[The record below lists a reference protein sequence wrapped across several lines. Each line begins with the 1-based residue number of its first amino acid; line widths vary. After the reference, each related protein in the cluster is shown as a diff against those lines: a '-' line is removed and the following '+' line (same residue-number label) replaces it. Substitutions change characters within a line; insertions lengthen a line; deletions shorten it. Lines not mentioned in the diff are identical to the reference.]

1 MSYEKIDFKMD
12 YTYCIIKMNSNMDEN
27 VGETNQT
34 AVFESNFVGESRR
47 SLDTQKPPVNTLL
60 ETYIKSLSDKEY
72 QGYMIAK
79 SHLGSSF
86 DLEKSTGFREWK
98 QNNAPK

>member
-1 MSYEKIDFKMD
+1 MI
-12 YTYCIIKMNSNMDEN
+12 SNMDTQTPSTMLRMSPEFTR
-27 VGETNQT
+27 ETSAN
-34 AVFESNFVGESRR
+34 AYV
-47 SLDTQKPPVNTLL
+47 SLQKPPVDSLL
-60 ETYIKSLSDKEY
+60 DKYIKSLTDKEY

>member
-1 MSYEKIDFKMD
+1 M
-12 YTYCIIKMNSNMDEN
+12 
-27 VGETNQT
+27 
-34 AVFESNFVGESRR
+34 
-47 SLDTQKPPVNTLL
+47 DTQKTPVDSLL
-60 ETYIKSLSDKEY
+60 EKYIKSLSDKEY

>member
-1 MSYEKIDFKMD
+1 M
-12 YTYCIIKMNSNMDEN
+12 
-27 VGETNQT
+27 
-34 AVFESNFVGESRR
+34 
-47 SLDTQKPPVNTLL
+47 DTQKLPVDSLL
-60 ETYIKSLSDKEY
+60 EKYIKSLTDKEY

>member
-1 MSYEKIDFKMD
+1 MD
-12 YTYCIIKMNSNMDEN
+12 SNMDEN
-27 VGETNQT
+27 VGEAKQA
-34 AVFESNFVGESRR
+34 AVFGSNFVGESRR
-47 SLDTQKPPVNTLL
+47 SLDTQTPPVDSLL
-60 ETYIKSLSDKEY
+60 DKYIKSLSDKEY

>member
-1 MSYEKIDFKMD
+1 MD
-12 YTYCIIKMNSNMDEN
+12 YTYCIIKMEGNM
-27 VGETNQT
+27 
-34 AVFESNFVGESRR
+34 
-47 SLDTQKPPVNTLL
+47 DTQKPPADSLL
-60 ETYIKSLSDKEY
+60 EKYIKSLSDKEY

-98 QNNAPK
+98 QNNTPK

>member
-12 YTYCIIKMNSNMDEN
+12 YTYYIIKMDSNM
-27 VGETNQT
+27 
-34 AVFESNFVGESRR
+34 
-47 SLDTQKPPVNTLL
+47 DTQKPPVDSLL
-60 ETYIKSLSDKEY
+60 DRYIKSLSDKEY